1 MSHRLP
7 LKLDREPT
15 FPHNPSNV
23 HLISYEECE
32 DKQQQQQK
40 KNLIVI

>member
-15 FPHNPSNV
+15 FPYNPSNV
-23 HLISYEECE
+23 HLLSYEECE
-32 DKQQQQQK
+32 DKQTNKK